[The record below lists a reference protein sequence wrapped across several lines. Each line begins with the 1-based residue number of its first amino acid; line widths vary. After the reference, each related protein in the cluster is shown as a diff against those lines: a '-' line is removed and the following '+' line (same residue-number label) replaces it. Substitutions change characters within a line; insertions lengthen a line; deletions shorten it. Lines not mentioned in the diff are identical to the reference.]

1 MPMSEIRI
9 YVYALKKNQRAPNDQ
24 RSDSMNPNNPLS
36 REYLAKL
43 RRLTER
49 TDEMEQ
55 RFRVFDRMSNRFDQ
69 LQRRFD
75 SIEARFRER
84 QRR

>member
-1 MPMSEIRI
+1 MSEICI
-9 YVYALKKNQRAPNDQ
+9 CDFILKKNQRTPNDQ
-24 RSDSMNPNNPLS
+24 RSDSRNPNNPLS
-36 REYLAKL
+36 REHVAKL

-55 RFRVFDRMSNRFDQ
+55 GFRVLDRMSDRFDQ
-69 LQRRFD
+69 MQRPFD